1 MKLREWEYHIN
12 TDVVPYKTLT
22 NELWHISQ
30 EYYAYDVIYMTP
42 DEREDYLRKQFEL
55 NLHSMEVDGEVIR
68 MGRYDFWAE
77 PVDD

>member
-1 MKLREWEYHIN
+1 MELREWEYHIN
-12 TDVVPYKTLT
+12 ADVLPYKTFT

-42 DEREDYLRKQFEL
+42 DEREDYLQRQFEL

>member
-12 TDVVPYKTLT
+12 TDVVPYKTFT

-55 NLHSMEVDGEVIR
+55 NLRSMEVDGEVIR

-77 PVDD
+77 PVDA

>member
-12 TDVVPYKTLT
+12 TDVVPYKVFT

-30 EYYAYDVIYMTP
+30 EHYAYDVIYMTP

-55 NLHSMEVDGEVIR
+55 NLHSMEVDGGVIR

-77 PVDD
+77 LIDA